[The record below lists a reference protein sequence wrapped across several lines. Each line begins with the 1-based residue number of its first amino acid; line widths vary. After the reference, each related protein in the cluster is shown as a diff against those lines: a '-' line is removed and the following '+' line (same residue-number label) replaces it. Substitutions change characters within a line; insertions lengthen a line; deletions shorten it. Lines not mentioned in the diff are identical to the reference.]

1 MTERYEQFRR
11 LGVLTWTTLGVLG
24 LLAVLAWVAGQI
36 RIIWL
41 PLVLALGIV
50 YLLNPIVTGFERLHM
65 PRILGTTLAYLITI
79 AVLVLMGSFVAPAI
93 GEQAASLSEQLPT
106 IVDDVGAR
114 IEDLGTSV
122 GVDVEVWSYDQ
133 IRAWIEDPSNIEGLQ
148 VFAGEAFTV
157 VMDVFEVLALIF
169 LAPVIAFYLLTSL
182 PAVTKA
188 ALRLTPPD
196 LRDEAADVGTR
207 VGRALG
213 GFVRG
218 QLVVALIVGI
228 LSSVGLRVIGL
239 DLWLIIGMTA
249 GVLNMIPFI
258 GPWVGG
264 ALAAA
269 VALVLGD
276 FQMAVIT
283 TVWFFLVQQFD
294 NHIVSPNVLRA
305 TVKLHPALIILALLA
320 GGSLGGLFGLLI
332 AVPITAVGKVLASHL
347 WRTRVLG
354 EPWDEAAEDLIVE
367 YEPPDPRSLA
377 GRVRRV
383 GRLQLSRPNIRSR
396 PGMHP
401 DATPPADEP
410 AVSDPAS
417 VTTLHDSPDPVGS
430 ELA

>member
-1 MTERYEQFRR
+1 MTDRYEQLRR
-11 LGVLTWTTLGVLG
+11 LGVLAWTVLGVLG
-24 LLAVLAWVAGQI
+24 LLAVLIWVAGQI

-50 YLLNPIVTGFERLHM
+50 YLLNPLVTGLERLRL
-65 PRILGTTLAYLITI
+65 PRILGTTIAYLVT
-79 AVLVLMGSFVAPAI
+79 AALLVLIGSFVAPAI
-93 GEQAASLSEQLPT
+93 GEQASSLSDQLPT
-106 IVDDVGAR
+106 IVDDVGLR
-114 IEDLGTSV
+114 LESLGASI
-122 GVDVEVWSYDQ
+122 GVEIDVWSYDQ
-133 IRAWIEDPSNIEGLQ
+133 IRAWIEDPASLEGLQ
-148 VFAGEAFTV
+148 VLAGEAFTV
-157 VMDVFEVLALIF
+157 VMDVFEIVALIF
-169 LAPVIAFYLLTSL
+169 LAPVLAFYLLTSL
-182 PAVTKA
+182 PAVTA
-188 ALRLTPPD
+188 TALRLTPPEI
-196 LRDEAADVGTR
+196 RDEAAEVGSR

-264 ALAAA
+264 ILAAA

-276 FQMAVIT
+276 FQMAAIV

-305 TVKLHPALIILALLA
+305 TVKLHPAIIILALLA

-332 AVPITAVGKVLASHL
+332 AVPITAVAKVLASHL

-354 EPWDEAAEDLIVE
+354 EPWDEAAEDLIIE
-367 YEPPDPRSLA
+367 YEEPDPRSLA

-383 GRLQLSRPNIRSR
+383 GRLQLSRPNVRSR
-396 PGMHP
+396 PGVHAEP
-401 DATPPADEP
+401 TPPAEE
-410 AVSDPAS
+410 AA
-417 VTTLHDSPDPVGS
+417 PDTVGVD
-430 ELA
+430 AG

>member
-1 MTERYEQFRR
+1 MTDRYEQLRR
-11 LGVLTWTTLGVLG
+11 LGVLAWTMLGVLG
-24 LLAVLAWVAGQI
+24 LLAVLIWVSSQI

-50 YLLNPIVTGFERLHM
+50 YLLNPLVTGFERLHV
-65 PRILGTTLAYLITI
+65 PRVLGTTLAYLITMAI
-79 AVLVLMGSFVAPAI
+79 LVLVGSFVAPVI
-93 GEQAASLSEQLPT
+93 GEQAASLSEQFPT
-106 IVDDVGAR
+106 IVDDVGVR
-114 IEDLGTSV
+114 LEELGASI
-122 GVDVEVWSYDQ
+122 GVEFDVWSYDR
-133 IRAWIEDPSNIEGLQ
+133 IMAWIEDPASLQGLQ

-157 VMDVFEVLALIF
+157 VMDVFEVVALIF
-169 LAPVIAFYLLTSL
+169 LAPVLAFYLLTSL
-182 PAVTKA
+182 PTVTA
-188 ALRLTPPD
+188 TALRLTPPE
-196 LRDEAADVGTR
+196 LRDEAAEVGSR

-239 DLWLIIGMTA
+239 ELWLIIGMTA

-264 ALAAA
+264 ILAAA

-276 FQMAVIT
+276 FQMALIV

-332 AVPITAVGKVLASHL
+332 AVPLTAVAKVLASHL

-367 YEPPDPRSLA
+367 YDEPDPRSLA

-383 GRLQLSRPNIRSR
+383 GRLQLNRPNVRSR
-396 PGMHP
+396 PGVHVEPPP
-401 DATPPADEP
+401 DGGSVGDTAAD
-410 AVSDPAS
+410 
-417 VTTLHDSPDPVGS
+417 TVG
-430 ELA
+430 ADAG

>member
-1 MTERYEQFRR
+1 MSERYEQFRK
-11 LGVLTWTTLGVLG
+11 LGILTWTALGVLG
-24 LLAVLAWVAGQI
+24 LLAVLVWISGQI

-50 YLLNPIVTGFERLHM
+50 YLLNPLVSAFERVRV
-65 PRILGTTLAYLITI
+65 PRVLGTTLAYLIAT
-79 AVLVLMGSFVAPAI
+79 AVFVLLGSFVAPVI
-93 GEQAASLSEQLPT
+93 GEQATSLSDQFPT
-106 IVDDVGAR
+106 IVDDVGVR
-114 IEDLGTSV
+114 IESAATSV
-122 GVDVEVWSYDQ
+122 GVEVDVWTYDEV
-133 IRAWIEDPSNIEGLQ
+133 RAWIEDPSNIEGLQ

-157 VMDVFEVLALIF
+157 VMDVFEVVALIF

-182 PAVTKA
+182 PTVTA
-188 ALRLTPPD
+188 TALRFTPPE
-196 LRDEAADVGTR
+196 LRDEAAEVGSR

-276 FQMAVIT
+276 FQMALIVA
-283 TVWFFLVQQFD
+283 VWFFLVQQFD

-332 AVPITAVGKVLASHL
+332 AVPLTAVAKVLISHL

-354 EPWDEAAEDLIVE
+354 EPWDVAAEDLIVE

-383 GRLQLSRPNIRSR
+383 GRLQLTRPHDVR
-396 PGMHP
+396 GEDP
-401 DATPPADEP
+401 DLGSDETGTDQP
-410 AVSDPAS
+410 SA
-417 VTTLHDSPDPVGS
+417 DPVG
-430 ELA
+430 ADAG

>member
-1 MTERYEQFRR
+1 MSERYEQFRK
-11 LGVLTWTTLGVLG
+11 LGILTWTALGVLG
-24 LLAVLAWVAGQI
+24 LLAVLVWISGQI

-50 YLLNPIVTGFERLHM
+50 YLLNPLVSAFERVRV
-65 PRILGTTLAYLITI
+65 PRVLGTTFAYLIAT
-79 AVLVLMGSFVAPAI
+79 AVFVLLGSFVAPVI
-93 GEQAASLSEQLPT
+93 GEQATSLSDQFPT
-106 IVDDVGAR
+106 IVDDVGVR
-114 IEDLGTSV
+114 IESAATSV
-122 GVDVEVWSYDQ
+122 GVEVDVWTYDEV
-133 IRAWIEDPSNIEGLQ
+133 RAWIEDPSNIEGLQ

-157 VMDVFEVLALIF
+157 VMDVFEVVALIF

-182 PAVTKA
+182 PTVTA
-188 ALRLTPPD
+188 TALRFTPPE
-196 LRDEAADVGTR
+196 LRDEAAEVGSR

-276 FQMAVIT
+276 FQMALIVA
-283 TVWFFLVQQFD
+283 VWFFLVQQFD

-332 AVPITAVGKVLASHL
+332 AVPLTAVAKVLISHL

-354 EPWDEAAEDLIVE
+354 EPWDVAAEDLIVE

-383 GRLQLSRPNIRSR
+383 GRLQLTRPHDAR
-396 PGMHP
+396 GEAP
-401 DATPPADEP
+401 DLGSDETGTDQP
-410 AVSDPAS
+410 SA
-417 VTTLHDSPDPVGS
+417 DPVG
-430 ELA
+430 ADAG

>member
-1 MTERYEQFRR
+1 MSDRYEQFRR
-11 LGVLTWTTLGVLG
+11 LGVLTWTSLGVIG
-24 LLAVLAWVAGQI
+24 LLAVLVWISGQI

-50 YLLNPIVTGFERLHM
+50 YLLNPLVTAFERLKL
-65 PRILGTTLAYLITI
+65 PRVLGTTFAYLI
-79 AVLVLMGSFVAPAI
+79 AAALFVVLGSVVGPVI
-93 GEQAASLSEQLPT
+93 GDQAASLSDQFPT
-106 IVDDVGAR
+106 IVDDVGLR
-114 IEDLGTSV
+114 VEDLGASL
-122 GVDVEVWSYDQ
+122 GVEVDLWTYAE
-133 IRAWIEDPSNIEGLQ
+133 IRSWIEDPSNIQGLQ

-157 VMDVFEVLALIF
+157 VMDVFEVVALIF

-182 PAVTKA
+182 PAVTKT

-196 LRDEAADVGTR
+196 LRDEAAEVGSR

-239 DLWLIIGMTA
+239 ELWLIIGMTA

-264 ALAAA
+264 ALAAM

-276 FQMAVIT
+276 FQMAIIAS
-283 TVWFFLVQQFD
+283 VWFFLVQQFD

-320 GGSLGGLFGLLI
+320 GGSLGGLFGLLV
-332 AVPITAVGKVLASHL
+332 AVPLTAVGKVLLSHL

-383 GRLQLSRPNIRSR
+383 GRLQLSRPNVRSR
-396 PGMHP
+396 PGVHP
-401 DATPPADEP
+401 DTTATEAGQPPDRVGAD
-410 AVSDPAS
+410 A
-417 VTTLHDSPDPVGS
+417 T
-430 ELA
+430 

>member
-1 MTERYEQFRR
+1 MTERYEQLRR
-11 LGVLTWTTLGVLG
+11 LGVLTWTTLGMLG
-24 LLAVLAWVAGQI
+24 LLAVLIWVAGQI

-50 YLLNPIVTGFERLHM
+50 YLLNPLVVGFERLRL
-65 PRILGTTLAYLITI
+65 PRILGTTLAYLITG
-79 AVLVLMGSFVAPAI
+79 ALLVVIGSFVAPVI
-93 GEQAASLSEQLPT
+93 GEQGADLSEQLPT
-106 IVDDVGAR
+106 IVDDVGQRLEGVGA
-114 IEDLGTSV
+114 SV
-122 GVDVEVWSYDQ
+122 GVEFDLWSYDQ
-133 IRAWIEDPSNIEGLQ
+133 IRSWMEDPASIEGLQ

-157 VMDVFEVLALIF
+157 VMDVFEIVALIF
-169 LAPVIAFYLLTSL
+169 LAPVLAFYLLTSL
-182 PAVTKA
+182 PAVTA
-188 ALRLTPPD
+188 TALRLTPPE
-196 LRDEAADVGTR
+196 LRDEAAEVGSR

-276 FQMAVIT
+276 FQMALIV

-332 AVPITAVGKVLASHL
+332 AVPLTAVAKVLSSHL

-354 EPWDEAAEDLIVE
+354 EPWDQAAEDLIVE
-367 YEPPDPRSLA
+367 YEKPDPRSLA

-383 GRLQLSRPNIRSR
+383 GRLQLNRPNVRTR
-396 PGMHP
+396 
-401 DATPPADEP
+401 P
-410 AVSDPAS
+410 AVHTEPSES
-417 VTTLHDSPDPVGS
+417 SNTTPSPDPVKADAG
-430 ELA
+430 

>member
-1 MTERYEQFRR
+1 MTDRYEQLRR

-24 LLAVLAWVAGQI
+24 LLAVLIWVAGQI

-50 YLLNPIVTGFERLHM
+50 YLLNPLVTGFERMHI
-65 PRILGTTLAYLITI
+65 PRVLGTTLAYLITGAI
-79 AVLVLMGSFVAPAI
+79 LVLVGSFVAPVI
-93 GEQAASLSEQLPT
+93 GEQGASLSEQFPT

-114 IEDLGTSV
+114 LEGV
-122 GVDVEVWSYDQ
+122 GASIGVEFDVWSYDQ
-133 IRAWIEDPSNIEGLQ
+133 IRAWIEDPASIEGLQ

-157 VMDVFEVLALIF
+157 VMDVFEIVALIF
-169 LAPVIAFYLLTSL
+169 LAPVLAFYLLTSL
-182 PAVTKA
+182 PAVTA
-188 ALRLTPPD
+188 TALRLTPPD
-196 LRDEAADVGTR
+196 LRDEAAEVGSR

-276 FQMAVIT
+276 FQMALIV

-332 AVPITAVGKVLASHL
+332 AVPLTAVVKVLSSHL

-354 EPWDEAAEDLIVE
+354 EPWDQAAEDLIIE
-367 YEPPDPRSLA
+367 YEEPDPRSLA

-396 PGMHP
+396 PGVHAEPSAPP
-401 DATPPADEP
+401 DTSP
-410 AVSDPAS
+410 
-417 VTTLHDSPDPVGS
+417 TPDPVKADAG
-430 ELA
+430 

>member
-1 MTERYEQFRR
+1 MIDRNEQLRR
-11 LGVLTWTTLGVLG
+11 LGILTWTTLGALG
-24 LLAVLAWVAGQI
+24 LLAVLIWVAGQI

-50 YLLNPIVTGFERLHM
+50 YLLNPLVTGFERLHV
-65 PRILGTTLAYLITI
+65 PRILGTTLAYLIMA
-79 AVLVLMGSFVAPAI
+79 AVLFVLGSFVAPVV
-93 GEQAASLSEQLPT
+93 GDQAADLSEQFPT
-106 IVDDVGAR
+106 IVDDVGVR
-114 IEDLGTSV
+114 LESLGASV
-122 GVDVEVWSYDQ
+122 GVEVDFWTYDQ
-133 IRAWIEDPSNIEGLQ
+133 VRGWIEDPNNIEGLQ

-157 VMDVFEVLALIF
+157 VMDVFEIVALIF
-169 LAPVIAFYLLTSL
+169 LAPVLAFYLLTSL
-182 PAVTKA
+182 PTVTA
-188 ALRLTPPD
+188 TALRLTPPE
-196 LRDEAADVGTR
+196 LRDEAAEVGSR

-218 QLVVALIVGI
+218 QLVVALIVGV

-249 GVLNMIPFI
+249 GLLNLIPFI

-276 FQMAVIT
+276 FQMALIV

-305 TVKLHPALIILALLA
+305 TVKLHPAIIILALLA

-332 AVPITAVGKVLASHL
+332 AVPLTAVTKVLASHL

-367 YEPPDPRSLA
+367 YEEPHPRSLA

-383 GRLQLSRPNIRSR
+383 GRMQLSRPNVRSR
-396 PGMHP
+396 PGLHADSTGPVEGSDGTDAADAP
-401 DATPPADEP
+401 DAVGAD
-410 AVSDPAS
+410 VS
-417 VTTLHDSPDPVGS
+417 
-430 ELA
+430 